1 MLSPDRGQAPRS
13 LETDPSDAPQPS
25 DRPVVDRDVAGPAA
39 AEPRRVEDAVR
50 RFRVGVEGRRD
61 RLARQVI
68 APLEGRPRQ
77 AEAYVA
83 RAGEVE
89 QAQGCLAAERYW
101 DEARWAIMTYAW

>member
-1 MLSPDRGQAPRS
+1 MLSPDRGQAPHS
-13 LETDPSDAPQPS
+13 LETDPSDAPQPG

-50 RFRVGVEGRRD
+50 RFRVGVGVEGRRD

-68 APLEGRPRQ
+68 VPLEGREWQ

-89 QAQGCLAAERYW
+89 QAQGFPGR
-101 DEARWAIMTYAW
+101 